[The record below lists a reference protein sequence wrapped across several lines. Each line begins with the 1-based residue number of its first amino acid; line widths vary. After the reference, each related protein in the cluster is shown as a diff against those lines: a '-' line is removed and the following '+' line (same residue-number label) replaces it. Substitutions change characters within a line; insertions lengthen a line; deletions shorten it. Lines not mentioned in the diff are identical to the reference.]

1 VQWFNGRMDGVH
13 DLGGMDDFGRVVYEP
28 DEPVFRAGWEGRV
41 FGIGGLLA
49 LQGLVSANRVR
60 HAIERMDPVHYL
72 GSPYYEHWLTGFATL
87 AVENGLVSGHE
98 LEARCGGAFPL
109 SRPSHGTL
117 WQGRSQ
123 TGPRAHG
130 SGARFA
136 VGERV
141 RVSNVHPR
149 GHTRCP
155 RYVRGR
161 EGSIASI
168 DGEFTLPD
176 AEAHGED
183 PPVEATYCVRFD
195 SAELWGRE
203 AEPGT
208 SVSVGLWESY
218 LEPA

>member
-1 VQWFNGRMDGVH
+1 ME
-13 DLGGMDDFGRVVYEP
+13 DFGRVAYEP
-28 DEPVFRAGWEGRV
+28 DEPAFHAGWEGRV
-41 FGIGGLLA
+41 FGIGGSLA
-49 LQGLVSANRVR
+49 LQSVASGNRIR

-87 AVENGLVSGHE
+87 AVEKGVVSRQE

-109 SRPSHGTL
+109 SRPAHDRH
-117 WQGRSQ
+117 WQARPETGAEAPRSS
-123 TGPRAHG
+123 PH
-130 SGARFA
+130 FA
-136 VGERV
+136 PGERV
-141 RVSNVHPR
+141 RVRDVHPR

-155 RYVRGR
+155 RYVRGK
-161 EGSIASI
+161 EGVIESV

-195 SAELWGRE
+195 SAELWGPE

-208 SVSVGLWESY
+208 SVSVGLWQSY
-218 LEPA
+218 LEPV